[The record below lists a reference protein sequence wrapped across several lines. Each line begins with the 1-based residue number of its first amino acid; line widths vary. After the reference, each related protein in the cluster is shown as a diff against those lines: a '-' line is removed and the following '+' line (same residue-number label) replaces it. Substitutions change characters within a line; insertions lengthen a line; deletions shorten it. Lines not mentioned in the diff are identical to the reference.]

1 MDTLRWIF
9 FILIGFIAGVTAKD
23 IRSGTVT
30 SIIIGVAGACIGGG
44 ILVWS
49 DYASR
54 LLWRM
59 GMAEYELL
67 VSLVLAAGGA
77 IFALSLFHL
86 RKLG

>member
-1 MDTLRWIF
+1 MDAFRWVF

-23 IRSGTVT
+23 IRSGTLL
-30 SIIIGVAGACIGGG
+30 SIIIGIVGACIGGG

-49 DYASR
+49 DWAGD

-59 GMAEYELL
+59 GMRDYEL
-67 VSLVLAAGGA
+67 VFSLVLATLGA